1 VIAAEDIVGTHDN
14 GSNFV
19 LVPAGQEI
27 PEGVKAPSYDL
38 GTFIDAE
45 AEPQPETK
53 TRTATAEAPK
63 E

>member
-19 LVPAGQEI
+19 LVPAGH
-27 PEGVKAPSYDL
+27 DL